1 MSDRMIDIFAG
12 TLIVL
17 AVVKLLALAVN
28 APAWLSAMK
37 MLYARPAL
45 TAAISYLLAGL
56 VLAALLASGVTIVQV
71 LAVCLFVVLLLVPAF
86 APYMDL
92 VLRGL
97 EGKSLGQM
105 LREQR
110 LYTVVWMILLG
121 WGFYALL
128 NR

>member
-105 LREQR
+105 LREQW

-128 NR
+128 DR

>member
-71 LAVCLFVVLLLVPAF
+71 LAVCLFVVLLLVPTF
-86 APYMDL
+86 APYMGL

-105 LREQR
+105 LREQW

>member
-71 LAVCLFVVLLLVPAF
+71 LAVCLFVVLLLVPGF
-86 APYMDL
+86 APYMGL

-97 EGKSLGQM
+97 EEKNLGQM
-105 LREQR
+105 LREQW